1 MSIVAGV
8 LIYKDQA
15 FVPTTSQVELGP
27 YFDTDPIEVVL
38 LDAQSLADALGRAI
52 VRGNPK
58 IPPVNYAEYKR
69 NDPTLK
75 ATSAKS
81 WKALARVGASYGV
94 IVDEN
99 EIALYIS
106 KLDKQGRF
114 VDDNEKTQRFS
125 RDTDL
130 VVIAN
135 AILTDWRSRSQA

>member
-1 MSIVAGV
+1 MNIVAGV
-8 LIYKDQA
+8 IIYKDQA
-15 FVPTTSQVELGP
+15 FVPTTSQVVSGP
-27 YFDTDPIEVVL
+27 HLDTDPIEIVP
-38 LDAQSLADALGRAI
+38 LDAQNLADALGRAI
-52 VRGNPK
+52 ERGNPR
-58 IPPVNYAEYKR
+58 IPPVNYEEYRR

-81 WKALARVGASYGV
+81 WKALARAGASYGV

-114 VDDNEKTQRFS
+114 VDDNEKTQRFP

-130 VVIAN
+130 AVIAH
-135 AILTDWRSRSQA
+135 AILTDWRSRSKV